1 MYFLIVKCYNP
12 KKVFWWI
19 GIGIPSVTLIVSDI
33 LIYLKV
39 EKLSSIGSNQNGI

>member
-39 EKLSSIGSNQNGI
+39 DKL